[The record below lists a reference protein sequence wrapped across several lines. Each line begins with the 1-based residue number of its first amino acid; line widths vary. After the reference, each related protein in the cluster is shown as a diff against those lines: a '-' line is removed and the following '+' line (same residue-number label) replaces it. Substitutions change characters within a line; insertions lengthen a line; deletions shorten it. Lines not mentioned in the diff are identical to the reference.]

1 MAHLNKAFFNSWPSR
16 KNRCL
21 FVSYVNKMA
30 DMEER
35 PVAQAPILLVPILK
49 KFLSAGIL
57 SSRMDVTCERNL
69 KGTPWI
75 GLSNVGPEASWNAP
89 VCH

>member
-1 MAHLNKAFFNSWPSR
+1 M
-16 KNRCL
+16 
-21 FVSYVNKMA
+21 V
-30 DMEER
+30 

-57 SSRMDVTCERNL
+57 SFRRDVTCEWNL
-69 KGTPWI
+69 KGTPCI

-89 VCH
+89 VCR